1 MNAKVVSLNVGEP
14 RLVTY
19 RGMSFRTGIFKEPT
33 GKPLALKKLNFTG
46 DGQAD
51 LSAHGGTDKA
61 IYCYPVEHYDFWCRE
76 IGRASLPMG
85 QFGENVTTE
94 GALESELRIG
104 DVLRMGSAVVQVSE
118 PRIPCYKLVMRMD
131 AGGDFS
137 VRFLA
142 ANRTGFYC
150 RVLEEGIVVKSD
162 VIALLSRDP
171 SSPTVREV
179 IAATQFVDR
188 DPAALRRVVHARD
201 ISAKWRS
208 RVRRMIDAEARR
220 LIEGRSAPTQALRV
234 EKIVPETPDV
244 ISLWLRP
251 DKDAALFDALPGQYL
266 TIVRPCGGKSTY
278 SLSALDPGL
287 RCRITVKLLRDA
299 QGALGRS
306 SAWIAALKAGSI
318 VDVER
323 PRGNFHPDLDDDTPL
338 VVAAAG
344 IGTTPIMSMIEHA
357 TRSGR
362 RDVFAAFGMRDVGEH
377 PLASELAELLAERR
391 RFKAVLAYSRRNG
404 AAQLPALPTPKHGR
418 LTASDLL
425 PHATAPLAEV
435 FLCGPGDFI
444 RQMHDGLVEAG
455 VSPLHIRYESFGPST
470 LLPAHA
476 VQADPA
482 MTFNVAFMRSRI
494 DSIWTPASGTLL
506 NLAEAAGVSPVF
518 GCRAGSCGLCRV
530 AIAEGSV
537 SYVEPIDEPEAGYV
551 LPCCA
556 IPQTDCRL
564 DL

>member
-1 MNAKVVSLNVGEP
+1 MNGTVLSLNVGEP

-19 RGMSFRTGIFKEPT
+19 RGMSFRTGIFKEPVDQ
-33 GKPLALKKLNFTG
+33 PLTLKKLNFTG

-51 LSAHGGTDKA
+51 LSAHGGIDKA
-61 IYCYPVEHYDFWCRE
+61 VYCYPIEHYDFWCRE
-76 IGRASLPMG
+76 IGRVSLPMG
-85 QFGENVTTE
+85 QFGENVTTA
-94 GALESELRIG
+94 GLLESELRIG
-104 DVLRMGSAVVQVSE
+104 DILRMGTAVVQVSE

-131 AGGDFS
+131 AGSDFS

-150 RVLEEGIVVKSD
+150 RVLEEGVVERSD
-162 VIALLSRDP
+162 AITLMSRDMA
-171 SSPTVREV
+171 SPTVREV
-179 IAATQFVDR
+179 IAATQFADR
-188 DPAALRRVVHARD
+188 NPVALRRVVRARD

-220 LIEGRSAPTQALRV
+220 RIEATSSPAEAMRV
-234 EKIVPETPDV
+234 DKIVPETRDV

-251 DKDAALFDALPGQYL
+251 DGGARMFDSLPGQYL
-266 TIVRPCGGKSTY
+266 TIVWPDGFKSTY
-278 SLSALDPGL
+278 SLSAVHPAQ
-287 RCRITVKLLRDA
+287 RCRVTVKLVRNA

-306 SAWIAALKAGSI
+306 SARMAALRAGDI
-318 VDVER
+318 LDVER

-338 VVAAAG
+338 VLAGAG
-344 IGTTPIMSMIEHA
+344 IGVTPIMSMIEHA

-362 RDVFAAFGMRDVGEH
+362 RDVFAAFGMRRPGEH
-377 PLASELAELLAERR
+377 PLASELADLAAERR
-391 RFKAVLAYSRRNG
+391 WLRVLVAYSRLNG
-404 AAQLPALPTPKHGR
+404 APPKHGR
-418 LTASDLL
+418 LTAADLL
-425 PHATAPLAEV
+425 PYAAAPLAEV

-455 VSPLHIRYESFGPST
+455 VSPLNIRYESFGPST
-470 LLPAHA
+470 LSPARN
-476 VQADPA
+476 VPADPQA
-482 MTFNVAFMRSRI
+482 TFKVAFTRSHM
-494 DSIWTPASGTLL
+494 DTVWTPTSGTLL

-518 GCRAGSCGLCRV
+518 GCRAGSCGLCRI
-530 AIAEGSV
+530 AISEGSV